1 MLFLIRKFIIFSES
15 VPNLT
20 LEFSSADI
28 VTKDEHPSESASII
42 SSVSKPNLLTSEEPK
57 ASNSNNKEIPTVIIR
72 RKDKKLSNDRRL
84 SVTSNESDRKSTVSD
99 DSVEVLGSTS
109 TTTPDSETSPSKARN
124 SNSYESSIEILSSSS
139 VEILNSAE
147 DPNRYFEAY
156 FIK

>member
-1 MLFLIRKFIIFSES
+1 MFSES

-20 LEFSSADI
+20 LELSSADI
-28 VTKDEHPSESASII
+28 VTKEEHPSNSASII
-42 SSVSKPNLLTSEEPK
+42 SPVSKPNLSTSEEPTT
-57 ASNSNNKEIPTVIIR
+57 SNGSNKEIPTVIIR
-72 RKDKKLSNDRRL
+72 KKDKKLSNDRRL

-109 TTTPDSETSPSKARN
+109 TTTPDSETSPSKVRN

-147 DPNRYFEAY
+147 DPNRYFKAY